1 MAWIDLLFLRM
12 ARLGAFSRA
21 SGVYLARISRRL
33 CRFAASAFSACPSPS
48 MSLFWL
54 ILLPFLG
61 SLVAAL
67 MPTKARTP
75 AASWAA
81 AVAACGL
88 AAVAWRY
95 PQLRDGQALREQA
108 ANYQDRKSVV

>member
-1 MAWIDLLFLRM
+1 
-12 ARLGAFSRA
+12 
-21 SGVYLARISRRL
+21 
-33 CRFAASAFSACPSPS
+33 

-95 PQLRDGQALREQA
+95 PQLRNGQVLREQA
-108 ANYQDRKSVV
+108 AWLPQAGHYEIGRASCRERV